1 MHEKNLEM
9 VKNILLTQIPNS
21 QVEVTDLTGT
31 YDHLGISVTSSH
43 FEGLPLI
50 KQHQLVMDALKE
62 VLKKEVHAVKIKTKI
77 K

>member
-1 MHEKNLEM
+1 MNEKNLEM
-9 VKNILLTQIPNS
+9 VKNILLNSIPNS
-21 QVEVTDLTGT
+21 EVEVTDLTGT
-31 YDHLGISVTSSH
+31 YDHLGISVTSSR
-43 FEGLPLI
+43 FEGLTII